1 MVIALDD
8 IPVGCEP
15 ATNGLEDFESQ
26 ARLPPADLVAYF
38 RENPQAANRVL
49 QPSSDKRYTPYI
61 HRGDRDRL
69 SRRLVRS
76 WPQVSATLHG
86 LLSGS
91 RRLFAVFIQQR
102 QIAMPNH
109 LTNRWPMY

>member
-38 RENPQAANRVL
+38 RENPQAADRVL
-49 QPSSDKRYTPYI
+49 QQSSDKRYTPSTFIEETETRYCVGWYD
-61 HRGDRDRL
+61 HGHKYLQHFTDFSQAAADYLLFSFGRGRL
-69 SRRLVRS
+69 RC
-76 WPQVSATLHG
+76 QT
-86 LLSGS
+86 
-91 RRLFAVFIQQR
+91 I
-102 QIAMPNH
+102 
-109 LTNRWPMY
+109 